1 MTQIKLIKKQ
11 NTVLEREIR
20 LKNFFK
26 EFLEPEEFEFTTF
39 ESKGSGVVCVE
50 NISFYSLC
58 EHHGLPYFG
67 KATIAYQPNEL
78 ICGLSKIPRLVRF
91 IASSYSTQ
99 EHLNRKIYDFLI
111 DNLKPKKL
119 IVKMK
124 ARHLC
129 IEMRGVRESVTTQTW
144 ECFGFDLSDF
154 KVEDP

>member
-1 MTQIKLIKKQ
+1 MIKVTKKQ

-26 EFLEPEEFEFTTF
+26 EFLEPEEFEFTIF
-39 ESKGSGVVCVE
+39 ESKSSGIVLVE
-50 NISFYSLC
+50 NIPFYSLC

-67 KATIAYQPNEL
+67 KATIAYQPHKL

-91 IASSYSTQ
+91 MASSYSTQ

-111 DNLKPKKL
+111 DNLEPKNL
-119 IVKMK
+119 LVKMK

-129 IEMRGVRESVTTQTW
+129 VEMRGIREKVTTETW
-144 ECFGFDLSDF
+144 ECFGFDLSEF
-154 KVEDP
+154 RVGDP